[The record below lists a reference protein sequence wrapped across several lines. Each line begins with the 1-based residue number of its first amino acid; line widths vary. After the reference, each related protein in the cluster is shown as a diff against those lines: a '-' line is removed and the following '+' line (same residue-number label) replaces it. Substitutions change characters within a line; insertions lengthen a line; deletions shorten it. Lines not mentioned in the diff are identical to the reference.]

1 MNENKLLYYYII
13 VIAQWSQN
21 KNAGGIFYL
30 FLWQNFF
37 LFEILSKNVKKERTH
52 EVEKK

>member
-21 KNAGGIFYL
+21 KNAGGH
-30 FLWQNFF
+30 F
-37 LFEILSKNVKKERTH
+37 LFISVAALFFV
-52 EVEKK
+52 